1 MKLLFALY
9 FRILKNPTP
18 TPLLPA
24 ALTGISTFAH
34 MVNVDFFKDLLQVLK
49 NLISMEEDGRIETPE
64 SIHVLEPVSR
74 QLMCI
79 VTAFELLSG
88 QGTFVHIISTGTCF

>member
-1 MKLLFALY
+1 M
-9 FRILKNPTP
+9 P

-34 MVNVDFFKDLLQVLK
+34 MVNIDFFKDLLQVLK
-49 NLISMEEDGRIETPE
+49 DLISVEESTSEDGDIEPPA
-64 SIHVLEPVSR
+64 SIHMLERVSR
-74 QLMCI
+74 RLICI

-88 QGTFVHIISTGTCF
+88 QG

>member
-1 MKLLFALY
+1 
-9 FRILKNPTP
+9 
-18 TPLLPA
+18 
-24 ALTGISTFAH
+24 
-34 MVNVDFFKDLLQVLK
+34 MVNIDFFKDLLQVLK
-49 NLISMEEDGRIETPE
+49 DLISMEESTPDDGGIISPT

-88 QGTFVHIISTGTCF
+88 QGSLLMISTELV

>member
-1 MKLLFALY
+1 M
-9 FRILKNPTP
+9 LKNPTP

-34 MVNVDFFKDLLQVLK
+34 MVNIDFFKDLLKVLK
-49 NLISMEEDGRIETPE
+49 NLISMEESAPEDG
-64 SIHVLEPVSR
+64 SLEPVSR

-88 QGTFVHIISTGTCF
+88 QGSFFT